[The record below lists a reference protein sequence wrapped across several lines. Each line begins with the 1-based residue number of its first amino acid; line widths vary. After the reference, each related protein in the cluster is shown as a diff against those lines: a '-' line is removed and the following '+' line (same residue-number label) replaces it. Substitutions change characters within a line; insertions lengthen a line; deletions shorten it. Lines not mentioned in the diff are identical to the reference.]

1 MQRSNL
7 AEDYDLE
14 GVTARLEAMKA
25 RRGKWQNR
33 KNEGP
38 EKQQLS
44 ERETTCGFELAP
56 ADLSSGGSDVDSDD
70 GYQSSST
77 NSLPSDEDKAM
88 STWSHKSK
96 SRGKTRKLRVADSLD
111 LSMSVAMSSGSSRQ
125 AETMHSGCTSS
136 RATYFMLPGRNSTW
150 RRVQQN
156 DNSQASSSA
165 HPEYN
170 TICKPSRIPK
180 LVQQRR
186 QLHADR
192 QCTVPSGG
200 HLQAPMSVKSSNAPT
215 NKRQNKTPPS
225 GDCLKGLPPSKI
237 ETQPHSTKSPVRDV
251 SKLNNSTSARKESF
265 GGVSDEIASTTA
277 EEQRLLQSL
286 EKLDRRL
293 SNVSNSAVSVREGG
307 QQVSHKERNLK
318 IDYARARKNM
328 ETPSRVFATK
338 EKIDDDTLRAAAYGG
353 GTHCKIR
360 QPSSVSVRSSS
371 AKRAELSSGFH
382 KARVRVGGAFVNDA
396 GRNSHTDG
404 SGKHKI
410 MMKKDL
416 AHLLF

>member
-1 MQRSNL
+1 
-7 AEDYDLE
+7 
-14 GVTARLEAMKA
+14 
-25 RRGKWQNR
+25 
-33 KNEGP
+33 
-38 EKQQLS
+38 
-44 ERETTCGFELAP
+44 
-56 ADLSSGGSDVDSDD
+56 
-70 GYQSSST
+70 
-77 NSLPSDEDKAM
+77 
-88 STWSHKSK
+88 
-96 SRGKTRKLRVADSLD
+96 
-111 LSMSVAMSSGSSRQ
+111 
-125 AETMHSGCTSS
+125 
-136 RATYFMLPGRNSTW
+136 MLPGRNSTW

-200 HLQAPMSVKSSNAPT
+200 HLQAPMS
-215 NKRQNKTPPS
+215 
-225 GDCLKGLPPSKI
+225 I

-251 SKLNNSTSARKESF
+251 SKLNYSTSARKESF

-410 MMKKDL
+410 VMKKDL
-416 AHLLF
+416 AQLLF

>member
-125 AETMHSGCTSS
+125 AETMHSGRTSS
-136 RATYFMLPGRNSTW
+136 RATYSCCQVGILHGGVCNKMTTARHPLAHTQMYCSIGRTF
-150 RRVQQN
+150 
-156 DNSQASSSA
+156 ASA
-165 HPEYN
+165 DV
-170 TICKPSRIPK
+170 CKE
-180 LVQQRR
+180 L
-186 QLHADR
+186 
-192 QCTVPSGG
+192 
-200 HLQAPMSVKSSNAPT
+200 NAPT

-251 SKLNNSTSARKESF
+251 SKLTQLLTSARKESF

-286 EKLDRRL
+286 ENWIAVYQTSVTRL
-293 SNVSNSAVSVREGG
+293 
-307 QQVSHKERNLK
+307 
-318 IDYARARKNM
+318 
-328 ETPSRVFATK
+328 VFATK

-396 GRNSHTDG
+396 GRNSHTEEVGSTKFDEKG
-404 SGKHKI
+404 SGT
-410 MMKKDL
+410 
-416 AHLLF
+416 LLF